1 LSDVVVRLAARGD
14 GVTASGRY
22 VPGAVPGDVVDG
34 DHIEP
39 GPNRAVPPCRHFGR
53 CGGCQLQHASEAV
66 LADFARRRIVAALAA
81 VGITAG
87 HVHPAHLSPPRSRRR
102 ASLRATVSG
111 DAATIGFNVER
122 GHAIVDLAECHVL
135 TPRLW
140 AAVTALRATLPRVL
154 PRGRPANLTLTET
167 ASGLDL
173 LIAGADPPPHAV
185 GVLAGFAEAN
195 AVARI
200 SGDEGII
207 VQRAEPGVVFDGVSV
222 MLPPGGFLQATVDA
236 EAALQRAV
244 LATCAGAGA
253 VADLFCG
260 VGTFALPLSRAA
272 RVTAADAAGAAV
284 DALDRAARTAARTI
298 ATEHRDLFRRPYDA
312 KALARFAA
320 VVLDPPRA
328 GAVAQVRELARSDIP
343 TITYVSC
350 NPNTFARDA
359 RILVEA
365 GYQLTELWPV
375 GQFRWSLHVELVAAL
390 RR

>member
-14 GVTASGRY
+14 GVTAGGRY

-39 GPNRAVPPCRHFGR
+39 GPNRAIPPCRHFGR
-53 CGGCQLQHASEAV
+53 CGGCQLQHAGEAV
-66 LADFARRRIVAALAA
+66 LADFARGRIVAALAA
-81 VGITAG
+81 AGIAAG
-87 HVHPAHLSPPRSRRR
+87 HVHPVHLSPPRSRRR
-102 ASLRATVSG
+102 ASLRTTVPG

-140 AAVTALRATLPRVL
+140 AAVTALRAALPRVL
-154 PRGRPANLTLTET
+154 ARGRTANLTLTET

-173 LIAGADPPPHAV
+173 LIAGTELPPHAV

-195 AVARI
+195 AVARV
-200 SGDEGII
+200 SGDDGIV
-207 VQRAEPGVVFDGVSV
+207 VQRAEPSVVFDDVTV
-222 MLPPGGFLQATVDA
+222 MLPPGGFLQATFDA

-244 LATCAGAGA
+244 LATCAGAGV

-284 DALDRAARTAARTI
+284 DALDRAARTAARNI
-298 ATEHRDLFRRPYDA
+298 AAEHRDLFRRPYDA

-320 VVLDPPRA
+320 VVIDPPRA
-328 GAVAQVRELARSDIP
+328 GAVAQVRELARSEIP
-343 TITYVSC
+343 TIAYVSC

-375 GQFRWSLHVELVAAL
+375 GQFRWSLHVELVAAF